1 MRVPVS
7 GRRGIVLLLAA
18 ASLLTG
24 ACTPAQYRRQANEA
38 AERIILAKQ
47 IEAFGETRPFSIER
61 PADTLRRQLLIAQ
74 HLPYAGPPSLG
85 ANCLPEIPH
94 WPEPGYPECGL
105 PPEPP
110 PQPAG
115 PMHITLVEALEIA
128 AANNMD
134 YQSQKE
140 DVFLAALDLNLARD
154 QFDNTFLGLIDSTY
168 SADLGG
174 DETVTGIDTSGTLG
188 WSRRLKSGAVISSR
202 LVLDLVQLLRPDR
215 QFSRGLAADV
225 SMTLPLLRG
234 AGRYVVTEPLTQA
247 ERNVVY
253 AMYSLERSKRT
264 LAVRVASN
272 YLSVLQQLDQIDNA
286 AENYRSLI
294 LSERRARGLAGE
306 GRLPE
311 IQVDQARQDVLR
323 ARDRWISAQQNYARQ
338 LDAFK
343 VTLGL
348 PADADIELDRRELVR
363 LAQAAQE
370 RIGGPEPDAAAEE
383 ASAAAGDGA
392 TAAETPVE
400 LEIPTRAGGGPL
412 EMDPIEAVAV
422 ALEHRLDLLT
432 AEGRVFDAQRRVAVA
447 ANALQAGLDLAVAG
461 SAGQGRSLGSAGAPN
476 AQLRPELGFYS
487 AGLSIDLP
495 LERTQERNAYRE
507 SYIALERAVRSMQQ
521 LEDQV
526 KLDVRNA
533 LRTLLANRESYRIQA
548 LAVELA
554 SRRVESTQLFLQ
566 LGRAEIRDVLEAQEA
581 LVSAQNALTAALVS
595 YRVAELELQRDM
607 GVLNVDEQGLW
618 SEYEPENP

>member
-1 MRVPVS
+1 M
-7 GRRGIVLLLAA
+7 LLLAA

-24 ACTPAQYRRQANEA
+24 ACTPAQYRRQADEA
-38 AERIILAKQ
+38 AERIIQAKQ
-47 IEAFGETRPFSIER
+47 LEAFGETRPFTIER
-61 PADTLRRQLLIAQ
+61 PADTLRRRLLIAQ
-74 HLPYAGPPSLG
+74 HLPYAGAPSLG
-85 ANCLPEIPH
+85 ANDLPEIPH
-94 WPEPGYPECGL
+94 WPEPGYPERGL

-110 PQPAG
+110 PQPEG
-115 PMHITLVEALEIA
+115 PMPITLVEALEIA

-140 DVFLAALDLNLARD
+140 DVFLAALDLDLARD
-154 QFDNTFLGLIDSTY
+154 QFGNTFLGLIDSTY

-188 WSRRLKSGAVISSR
+188 WSRRLRSGAVISSR

-225 SMTLPLLRG
+225 SMTIPLLRG

-247 ERNVVY
+247 ERSVVY

-264 LAVRVASN
+264 LAVRVASS
-272 YLSVLQQLDQIDNA
+272 YLAVLQQLDQIDNA

-370 RIGGPEPDAAAEE
+370 RIGGPDPAATTAASEEP
-383 ASAAAGDGA
+383 SAAAGGGV
-392 TAAETPVE
+392 TAAEAPVE
-400 LEIPTRAGGGPL
+400 LEVPTRAGGGPL
-412 EMDPIEAVAV
+412 EMDPVAAVAV

-461 SAGQGRSLGSAGAPN
+461 SAGQGRSLGSAGAPD

-487 AGLSIDLP
+487 AGLSLDLP

-607 GVLNVDEQGLW
+607 GVLNVDERGLW